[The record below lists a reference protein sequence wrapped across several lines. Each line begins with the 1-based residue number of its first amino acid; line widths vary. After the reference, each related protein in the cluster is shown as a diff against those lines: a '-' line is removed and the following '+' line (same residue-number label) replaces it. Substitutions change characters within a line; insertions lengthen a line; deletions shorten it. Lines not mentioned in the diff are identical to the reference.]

1 MKTKDIRV
9 ELIRAILDLPEDHL
23 IDIWQSF
30 QKGQTEDTFDI
41 TDDLLEGIRQLGLV
55 LRQEK
60 EAVSAWDLL
69 DEL

>member
-23 IDIWQSF
+23 EDLWESF
-30 QKGQTEDTFDI
+30 KKGQTESALDI

-60 EAVSAWDLL
+60 QAVSAWDLL

>member
-41 TDDLLEGIRQLGLV
+41 TNDLLEGIRQLGLV

-60 EAVSAWDLL
+60 EAISAWDLL